1 MIRFI
6 GAGFQR
12 SGTTW
17 LYNQLRSFDEVYM
30 PPKKEIHYFDKEIK
44 NPLKI
49 YKISNRKT
57 SSKSPNIKYQ
67 ILAFFFGGIFQK
79 LGFYRGNNKFS

>member
-17 LYNQLRSFDEVYM
+17 LYNQLRSFDE
-30 PPKKEIHYFDKEIK
+30 
-44 NPLKI
+44 I
-49 YKISNRKT
+49 YAAEERNS
-57 SSKSPNIKYQ
+57 
-67 ILAFFFGGIFQK
+67 LF
-79 LGFYRGNNKFS
+79 